1 MNGLLD
7 YSPGS
12 TVLHRMNPLTK
23 IAVAFLICV
32 AAFMTSSF
40 PVLVGILVLDVLIGL
55 MGGIPRKTLDLLVGL
70 AKVSAFLFILQVV
83 FVRSG
88 TPLFLFVTDEGL
100 HTAALVVLRLVDAT
114 VPLALMLNLTR
125 MGDLSNALV
134 KCAHLPYRYAFTLTT
149 ALKFIPVFMGEM
161 KAIMEA
167 QTARGV
173 EFDIGNPVRKLSLM
187 LPLCVPLLVT
197 SVQRT
202 GQNAMAAESR
212 GFYLRTRASG
222 VRNYPFAVRD
232 ALACACA
239 ACTVVLAAVL

>member
-1 MNGLLD
+1 M
-7 YSPGS
+7 
-12 TVLHRMNPLTK
+12 
-23 IAVAFLICV
+23 
-32 AAFMTSSF
+32 
-40 PVLVGILVLDVLIGL
+40 LVLDILIGL
-55 MGGIPRKTLDLLVGL
+55 IGGIPRKTADLLAGL

-149 ALKFIPVFMGEM
+149 ALKFIPVFMDEM

-173 EFDIGNPVRKLSLM
+173 EFDAGSPMRKIALM

-222 VRNYPFAVRD
+222 VRRYPFALRD
-232 ALACACA
+232 AVACACA
-239 ACTVVLAAVL
+239 ACAVVAAMVL